1 MKPPDLEVVFGKG
14 APGAEMD
21 EGAEDM
27 GAMEGE
33 DAEMDEALDS
43 AIDDVFASKDPEARR
58 EAFKTAIRLCK
69 ESSY

>member
-14 APGAEMD
+14 EPGMD
-21 EGAEDM
+21 MEEGAEDM

-69 ESSY
+69 DSGY